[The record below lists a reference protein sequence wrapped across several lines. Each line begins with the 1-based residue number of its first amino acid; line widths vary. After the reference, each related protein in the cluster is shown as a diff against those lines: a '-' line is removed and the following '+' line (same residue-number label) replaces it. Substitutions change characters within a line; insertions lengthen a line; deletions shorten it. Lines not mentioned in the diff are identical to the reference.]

1 MKSLIFTVLIFSSV
15 CSINAQ
21 KLSDSTEVYAIL
33 EEVFTVCNSVSPEG
47 ENSDIIIFERL
58 SKYILYNG
66 SDISRKDKTA
76 CDYNNAEDHKIVDEI
91 GKKIKLWLDNIEN
104 YKLISYKLQKEG
116 AIDKHALLFSY
127 KSGASKKEITFSFI
141 KVNNAF
147 LLAGIK

>member
-1 MKSLIFTVLIFSSV
+1 MKSLIFTILIIFSVGSM
-15 CSINAQ
+15 NAQ
-21 KLSDSTEVYAIL
+21 QLSDSTEVYAIL

-76 CDYNNAEDHKIVDEI
+76 CDYNKAEDHKIVDEI
-91 GKKIKLWLDNIEN
+91 GRKIKLWLDNIET

-116 AIDKHALLFSY
+116 AVNKHILLLSC
-127 KSGASKKEITFSFI
+127 KTGASKTEITFSFVKI
-141 KVNNAF
+141 NNVF